1 MTTDY
6 GKERIKP
13 MRNYIPKAAEAFD
26 QATELIHKAETLLDD
41 TIMVGIIYKDHLDK
55 DDLGLNAIADIVG
68 VHTRLAQ
75 CAEIMDKVW
84 GSKRKEQ
91 THA

>member
-1 MTTDY
+1 
-6 GKERIKP
+6 
-13 MRNYIPKAAEAFD
+13 MRNYTPKAAAAFD

-41 TIMVGIIYKDHLDK
+41 TIMVGITYKDHLDK

-68 VHTRLAQ
+68 VHTRLEQ

-84 GSKRKEQ
+84 GPKGKSGDSI
-91 THA
+91 THERQSNVQPK